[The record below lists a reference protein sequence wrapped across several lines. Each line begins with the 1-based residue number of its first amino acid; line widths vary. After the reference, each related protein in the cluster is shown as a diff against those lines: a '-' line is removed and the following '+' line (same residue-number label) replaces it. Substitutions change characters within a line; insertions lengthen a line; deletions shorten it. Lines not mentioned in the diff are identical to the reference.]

1 MNRARIRTLPGASAN
16 ARQTLTFSLA
26 YVRLMIATSTC
37 SSKTHHANR
46 GSSSQIPFPK
56 SQAVASLKEHIA
68 TRLTDLTQNLLLLL
82 VTLVFYYLT
91 YINTTNEKRI
101 NFFTSLPQTGFQKQ
115 DFFPQPPDSSFCD
128 NYIKRS
134 SEFLLHTPSGLRA
147 LQGVSHHV
155 K

>member
-56 SQAVASLKEHIA
+56 SEAVASFKEHIT
-68 TRLTDLTQNLLLLL
+68 TRLTDLSQNLLLLL

-91 YINTTNEKRI
+91 YINTTNEKELTSSQVFLRQAFKNVI
-101 NFFTSLPQTGFQKQ
+101 FSHNLQILCFVITILRDHLNFYFILP
-115 DFFPQPPDSSFCD
+115 
-128 NYIKRS
+128 
-134 SEFLLHTPSGLRA
+134 L
-147 LQGVSHHV
+147 V
-155 K
+155 